1 MLQSSRPRCEK
12 SRLNRRVLRR
22 VIAPSYLVEFGAF
35 IFDMRVSATV
45 RQEWEGLC
53 TFYFTVWFGRAWWR
67 SQGCSTSAWS
77 QVGTLGRNLKNEA
90 QRKQL
95 AQQERR

>member
-12 SRLNRRVLRR
+12 SRLNRTVLRH
-22 VIAPSYLVEFGAF
+22 VIAPSCLVEFGAF

-53 TFYFTVWFGRAWWR
+53 TFYFTVWFVHVLFYRVVRPGLAEIVRVLHER
-67 SQGCSTSAWS
+67 MEPSRHFG
-77 QVGTLGRNLKNEA
+77 A
-90 QRKQL
+90 QP
-95 AQQERR
+95 EE